1 MTYHLAI
8 DVGASS
14 GRFILGNLNKKI
26 ELEEIY
32 RFENGIEFNGEYHV
46 WNLTKLFDNII
57 CGLKVCKKIGKI
69 PSTIA
74 IDTWG
79 VDYVLMKGDKEILP
93 CVSYRDVRT
102 LTTPQEVFEII
113 PNEKLY
119 SNTGIQSNNY
129 NTLFQLYCDL
139 KSGKMEHADSFLMM
153 PEYLSYK
160 LTGIKKHEY
169 TICTTTGLI
178 NAESKTWDLD
188 IINNLGFKKTL
199 FSQVFPS
206 CTSVGKLSN
215 SVKNLVGFD
224 SEVIF
229 CPAHDTAS
237 AVCACPLNDTSI
249 FISSGTWSLVG
260 TENSSP
266 ILSKE
271 ALTSGL
277 SNEGGIDYRFRL
289 LKNIMGMWIFQSI
302 KKELGGKYSYDE
314 MMHLAM
320 ESNYIKTFDPSSS
333 CFLNPNSMI
342 DAIRNE
348 LQDNSLSLN
357 DVINSAYHSL
367 ANTYKNTLLEIEK
380 LTNKKIT
387 KIVIVGGGSKD
398 TYLNNLT
405 EEYANVPVYIGPTEG
420 SALGNIISQI
430 KFFNPLLSLEEIRN
444 NMI

>member
-46 WNLTKLFDNII
+46 WNLAKLFDNII
-57 CGLKVCKKIGKI
+57 CGLKVCKNIGKI

-79 VDYVLMKGDKEILP
+79 VDYVLMKGDMEILP
-93 CVSYRDVRT
+93 CVSYRDART

-113 PNEKLY
+113 PDEKLY

-237 AVCACPLNDTSI
+237 AVCACPLNDTSM

-333 CFLNPNSMI
+333 CFLNPKSMI
-342 DAIRNE
+342 DAIKNE
-348 LQDNSLSLN
+348 LQDDTLSLN

-405 EEYANVPVYIGPTEG
+405 EEYAKVPVYIGPTEG
-420 SALGNIISQI
+420 RPLGNIISQI
-430 KFFNPLLSLEEIRN
+430 KFLNPLLSLEEIRN